1 MIFRNAV
8 LYIVSTA
15 SLTLNQMNY
24 ICLLMVEIIP
34 DLNVERILYVVV
46 LLHFFLQGKCH
57 FLFIYLVYVYQ

>member
-1 MIFRNAV
+1 M
-8 LYIVSTA
+8 VSTT

-24 ICLLMVEIIP
+24 VCLLIVEIIL

-46 LLHFFLQGKCH
+46 LSHFVLQGKCH